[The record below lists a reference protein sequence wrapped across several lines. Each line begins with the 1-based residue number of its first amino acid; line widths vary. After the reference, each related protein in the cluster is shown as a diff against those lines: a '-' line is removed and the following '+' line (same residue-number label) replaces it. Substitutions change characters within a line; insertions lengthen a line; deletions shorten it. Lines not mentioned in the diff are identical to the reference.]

1 VNADNFYAR
10 RLRQIKWG
18 ILGLTALFL
27 TAVESYYYFIRG
39 VPLIKDFVDWLIGMI
54 FAVALIEIAFRAT
67 ANLQKR
73 NNQLLLE
80 AIPDLMFRIS
90 KNGTFLDFWPA
101 KNMNLI
107 VPPDEFLGKKVYE
120 VFPQKEAQQIM
131 YYLERTLQTRE
142 TQIFEYQLTING
154 KIRDYEARYV
164 ASREDEVLAIVRDIT
179 DYNRAKEEL
188 RESEEH
194 LRAVIAGAPIIL
206 FAINCEGRITFLEGK
221 GLNVL
226 GIKSSESI
234 GKPVFDVLRDIPELG
249 KKIFRSLAGE
259 ETTLI
264 AELTGRM
271 FETRLSPLRA
281 LSGEITGVVGVAADI
296 TESKRMEEE
305 LIRLSGAV
313 NASVDGIVLSDING
327 KIIEVNEATLGMYGT
342 DDKRDLIGKSA
353 FDLIA
358 PEDRERAFA
367 DMVEVLEKRYVKSR
381 EYYVITKN
389 GEKIPVE
396 MSTALL
402 EDSEGKPIG
411 FVGITRDI
419 TERFGMNKYK

>member
-1 VNADNFYAR
+1 
-10 RLRQIKWG
+10 
-18 ILGLTALFL
+18 
-27 TAVESYYYFIRG
+27 
-39 VPLIKDFVDWLIGMI
+39 
-54 FAVALIEIAFRAT
+54 
-67 ANLQKR
+67 
-73 NNQLLLE
+73 
-80 AIPDLMFRIS
+80 
-90 KNGTFLDFWPA
+90 
-101 KNMNLI
+101 MNLI